1 MKELS
6 VRELKAKLDNE
17 EPLKLVDVREPDE
30 ADICEIGGELI
41 PMGSILQRLDDIPK
55 DKPVVF
61 HCKSGGRSGKV
72 VEKLEQMGYENVY
85 NLEGGILA
93 WSKEIDPSVPQY

>member
-6 VRELKAKLDNE
+6 VRELKEKMDNG

-41 PMGSILQRLDDIPK
+41 PMGSILQRLDDIPE

-61 HCKSGGRSGKV
+61 HCKSGKRSEKV

-85 NLEGGILA
+85 NLGGGILA